1 MFVCICICIYIYSKG
16 TTLYMIANSDRRR
29 WWCSWFS
36 LHRLGIL
43 GCCYGARWI
52 SYLEASGGER
62 ETAILDANFMT
73 VWFIVPYSHYNPYMP
88 DVLWIV
94 WILDAVVIVDVFW
107 QCVGV
112 SEAFKWPEAMCK
124 DFNFPQALLYAS
136 WGKMRHSL
144 GATTPLRSKRF
155 RRDGPN
161 RHSMSFTLHS
171 TVDSDCMQI

>member
-1 MFVCICICIYIYSKG
+1 MYRCLYVYVYIYIFKG
-16 TTLYMIANSDRRR
+16 NNIIYDSDRRQ

-36 LHRLGIL
+36 LHRMGIL

-73 VWFIVPYSHYNPYMP
+73 VWFIVPYNHYNPYMP
-88 DVLWIV
+88 DELWIV

-107 QCVGV
+107 QCEGV
-112 SEAFKWPEAMCK
+112 SEAFKWPAMCK
-124 DFNFPQALLYAS
+124 DFNFSQALLYAS

-161 RHSMSFTLHS
+161 MAQPPQYIICHLHY
-171 TVDSDCMQI
+171 TG